1 MATNSPNQ
9 PASIQTTSEEGNF
22 PVINPDS
29 DPIPFETKIID
40 HGNGSTEI
48 VRIIDDDNLE
58 HWSKSNPLAFEASII
73 WLVPI
78 EDQPYVRV
86 ALIGNAETRRGKL
99 LLNDGKR
106 RTVGYSKLTAD
117 APRLGIDQHYERRMF
132 YIKNNDPKSYN
143 EEPKIA
149 MLPVGALD
157 PTTILPT
164 IRGEPPQRGIYT
176 QLYQNFVDYMTK

>member
-1 MATNSPNQ
+1 MAIEPIQQ
-9 PASIQTTSEEGNF
+9 PAGTRLTSNEGHF
-22 PVINPDS
+22 TVSNPNS
-29 DPIPFETKIID
+29 DPVPFETKTID
-40 HGNGSTEI
+40 HGNGSSEI
-48 VRIIDDDNLE
+48 VRIIDDDNL
-58 HWSKSNPLAFEASII
+58 HNWSKSNPLAFEASIL

-99 LLNDGKR
+99 MLNDGKR
-106 RTVGYSKLTAD
+106 RTVGYSRLTAD

-132 YIKNNDPKSYN
+132 YIKQNDPKSYS

-164 IRGEPPQRGIYT
+164 VRGEPPERGVYK
-176 QLYQNFVDYMTK
+176 QLYQNFVDYMTR

>member
-1 MATNSPNQ
+1 MATESTQHPT
-9 PASIQTTSEEGNF
+9 SVQTTSEEGSF
-22 PVINPDS
+22 PVINPNS
-29 DPIPFETKIID
+29 DPIPFETKTID
-40 HGNGSTEI
+40 HGHGSTEI
-48 VRIIDDDNLE
+48 VRIIDDDNLQN
-58 HWSKSNPLAFEASII
+58 WSKTNPLAFEASII

-99 LLNDGKR
+99 MLNDGKR
-106 RTVGYSKLTAD
+106 RTVGYSRLTAD

-132 YIKNNDPKSYN
+132 YIKNNDPQSYN
-143 EEPKIA
+143 EEPKIS

-164 IRGEPPQRGIYT
+164 IRGEPPQRGIYK